1 MGLRVE
7 AGGGCYGN
15 PASFPAKRLR
25 SHRLFKP
32 SSRSSR
38 IRSEKINDSPD
49 RLPLCLFEPELPKPG
64 DLITRIQPHFPQG
77 SASGR
82 RMTHAAGLCHCALGS
97 SGFPT
102 RPPSLWAG
110 LQPRGPLPRKGL
122 LLSTHLYPALP
133 LWIWLRKV
141 LQHVAFTCLSRSLC
155 SCYAQKAQN
164 SGERPADKGA
174 QGGWWVEL
182 CPLKR

>member
-1 MGLRVE
+1 MRVE
-7 AGGGCYGN
+7 AGGACYGN
-15 PASFPAKRLR
+15 PASFPAKCLR

-97 SGFPT
+97 SASASPHV
-102 RPPSLWAG
+102 RLASG
-110 LQPRGPLPRKGL
+110 LACSQGVLCPGRG
-122 LLSTHLYPALP
+122 SCSAH
-133 LWIWLRKV
+133 
-141 LQHVAFTCLSRSLC
+141 TCIQLSRC
-155 SCYAQKAQN
+155 GFG
-164 SGERPADKGA
+164 SGRFSSMSRLP
-174 QGGWWVEL
+174 V
-182 CPLKR
+182 